1 MSSSPSPVETRVS
14 CGPLSICQGAHHPEL
29 LRRLPPSTRS
39 VSSALLSVCVR
50 GLLCSRPP
58 DTASVC
64 PVISPLTPDKE
75 NGGVTHSHSCPP
87 CSLIEARPVGLRK
100 APRTG
105 CGLWGA
111 TELLATS
118 VAARKP
124 LDSKSIA
131 WSLFKLEA
139 QRRRRRFQHRFPPSV
154 SVELQQVY
162 VTGAPLLS

>member
-1 MSSSPSPVETRVS
+1 MPNPFHSHELI
-14 CGPLSICQGAHHPEL
+14 PLSSGDTCL
-29 LRRLPPSTRS
+29 LRASVHLSRCTSSRTPEAAPTVDQERLQRF
-39 VSSALLSVCVR
+39 AFCLRL
-50 GLLCSRPP
+50 

-118 VAARKP
+118 VAARRP

-154 SVELQQVY
+154 LVELQQVY